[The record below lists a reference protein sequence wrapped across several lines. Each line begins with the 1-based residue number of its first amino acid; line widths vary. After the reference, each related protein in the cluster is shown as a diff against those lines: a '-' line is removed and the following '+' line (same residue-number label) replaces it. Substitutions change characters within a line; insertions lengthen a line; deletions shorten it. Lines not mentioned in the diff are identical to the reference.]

1 MGNLDPHLADH
12 LIENVVATLNVP
24 IGIATNMKV
33 DGEDV
38 LVPMATEES
47 SVVAAVCNAARQCY
61 DQGGFTTSMSGSL
74 MIAQVQL
81 VDVPDPA
88 HARMRIL
95 ERKAEIRALC
105 DDCDPLLVKLGGGL
119 QDVEVRIVD
128 AADRKRT
135 RLNSSH

>member
-74 MIAQVQL
+74 MIAPVQL
-81 VDVPDPA
+81 VDVPDAA
-88 HARMRIL
+88 HASMRIL
-95 ERKAEIRALC
+95 ERKAAIKALC
-105 DDCDPLLVKLGGGL
+105 DDCHPRLVKLGGGRR
-119 QDVEVRIVD
+119 VVD
-128 AADRKRT
+128 GGNGAGACGPLVGT
-135 RLNSSH
+135 P